1 MKTGSLISIDFG
13 TSNTSIVNVM
23 RDEHGE
29 KIAVL
34 GEEGEF
40 PFASLLAIS
49 NENKLF
55 FGNKV
60 RKSRD
65 QLAESCKL
73 VASFKSLLGTD
84 ECISVN
90 GKEISPMKLTA
101 EYFRCLKKVISKKYG
116 IDIRE
121 AAFSFPVDFSP
132 EARRDLIEAA
142 AKADIKVTGL
152 VSESTAAYLAVREKV
167 KGKSRVMVAD
177 WGGGTLDVSILETD
191 GSRVKEASVYGEKVG
206 GDDVD
211 YALAQRVHSMLGDK
225 VEDKSK
231 LCAFEEMSSADRDKM
246 ISAAERAKIQLSEDG
261 EEYPLT
267 IRDYGEYGTKTVFIT
282 NEMFTEM
289 VKPIIRDRVLATIN
303 SAMERAGVTVSDID
317 AVIIAG
323 GSSYLRPY
331 ADAMLNLF
339 GEEKIVL
346 PEKPQFISAVG
357 AAEAHFMDGKFKL
370 ADDMGIMMSDD
381 SVIPLLRKDKDRVGS
396 KSGTLS
402 FALVEDAP
410 VAHIVIANG
419 NGRTI
424 YKRIDVP
431 AKGFLMER
439 FEISAEI
446 DSTQVAVVTI
456 HSTAAPEAEKNTV
469 CRVNGLTFYYDLTDG
484 SASGR

>member
-29 KIAVL
+29 KVAFL

-84 ECISVN
+84 ERISVN
-90 GKEISPMKLTA
+90 GKEITPTQLTA
-101 EYFRCLKKVISKKYG
+101 EYFRCLKKVVLKKYN
-116 IDIRE
+116 IEIKE

-132 EARRDLIEAA
+132 EARRDLLEAA
-142 AKADIKVTGL
+142 AKADIKVIGL
-152 VSESTAAYLAVREKV
+152 VSESTAAYLAVRDKV

-177 WGGGTLDVSILETD
+177 WGGGTLDISILETN
-191 GSRVKEASVYGEKVG
+191 GSRVREAAVYGEKVG
-206 GDDVD
+206 GDDID

-225 VEDKSK
+225 IEDKSK

-246 ISAAERAKIQLSEDG
+246 LSAAERAKIQLSEDG

-267 IRDYGEYGTKTVFIT
+267 IRDYGDYGTKTIFIT

-289 VKPIIRDRVLATIN
+289 IKPIIKARVLETIN
-303 SAMERAGVTVSDID
+303 TAMQRAGVSTADID

-346 PEKPQFISAVG
+346 PEKPQFISAIG
-357 AAEAHFMDGKFKL
+357 AAVAHFMDGKFKL
-370 ADDMGIMMSDD
+370 SDDLTIMLSDD
-381 SVIPLLRKDKDRVGS
+381 SVLPLLKKDEDGVGS
-396 KSGTLS
+396 KSGTFTFS
-402 FALVEDAP
+402 MVEDSTE
-410 VAHIVIANG
+410 AHIVIANG
-419 NGRTI
+419 NGKTI
-424 YKRIDVP
+424 YKRFSVP

-439 FEISAEI
+439 FEISAVI
-446 DSTQVAVVTI
+446 SDTQVAEITV
-456 HSTAAPEAEKNTV
+456 HSTAAPEAESNTV
-469 CRVNGLTFYYDLTDG
+469 CEVNGLTFYYDITG
-484 SASGR
+484 AKS

>member
-13 TSNTSIVNVM
+13 TSNTSIVSVM

-73 VASFKSLLGTD
+73 VASFKSLLGT
-84 ECISVN
+84 EKCISVN
-90 GKEISPMKLTA
+90 GKEISPTQLTS
-101 EYFRCLKKVISKKYG
+101 EYFRCLKKVVLKKYN

-132 EARRDLIEAA
+132 EARLDLIEAA
-142 AKADIKVTGL
+142 QKADIKVVGL
-152 VSESTAAYLAVREKV
+152 VSESTAAYMAVRDKV
-167 KGKSRVMVAD
+167 KGKSRVMVVD
-177 WGGGTLDVSILETD
+177 WGGGTLDISILETS
-191 GSRVKEASVYGEKVG
+191 GQRIREAAVYGEKIG

-211 YALAQRVHSMLGDK
+211 NALAQRVHALISDK
-225 VEDKSK
+225 LDDKSK
-231 LCAFEEMSSADRDKM
+231 VRAFEEMSSAERDKM
-246 ISAAERAKIQLSEDG
+246 LSAAERAKIQLSEDG

-267 IRDYGEYGTKTVFIT
+267 IRDYGDYGTKTVFIT

-289 VKPIIRDRVLATIN
+289 VKPIIRNRVLAAIN
-303 SAMERAGVTVSDID
+303 TAMERAKVTTADID
-317 AVIIAG
+317 AVVIAG

-331 ADAMLNLF
+331 SDAMLNLF
-339 GEEKIVL
+339 GEEKIIL
-346 PEKPQFISAVG
+346 PEKPQFISAIG
-357 AAEAHFMDGKFKL
+357 AAAAHFTEGKFKL
-370 ADDMGIMMSDD
+370 SDDLGIMLSDG
-381 SVIPLLRKDKDRVGS
+381 SVLPLLKKDKDGVGS
-396 KSGTLS
+396 KSERLS
-402 FALVEDAP
+402 FSLVEDSTK
-410 VAHIVIANG
+410 AHIIVANG
-419 NGRTI
+419 SGRVLE
-424 YKRIDVP
+424 RMDVP
-431 AKGFLMER
+431 AKGFLVER

-446 DSTQVAVVTI
+446 GNTQIAEITV
-456 HSTAAPEAEKNTV
+456 HSNAAPEEERDAV
-469 CRVNGLTFYYDLTDG
+469 CKVNGLSFYYELPK
-484 SASGR
+484 A